1 MALIRNKLLE
11 IGFTGVPPIVDTV
24 DRFQGLERDFIIA
37 SYTVADSDFIRSE
50 EDFILNPRRFNV
62 TLTRPRSKFVM
73 FVSQS
78 LVQHLPSDID
88 TARAAA
94 NLQLF
99 VTEYC
104 NSSEQISLPITI
116 RNSPKLVNC
125 QLRTP
130 KINSSQ
136 E

>member
-1 MALIRNKLLE
+1 
-11 IGFTGVPPIVDTV
+11 VDTV

-37 SYTVADSDFIRSE
+37 SYAVADTDFIRSE

-78 LVQHLPSDID
+78 LVQHLPSDIEV
-88 TARAAA
+88 ARDAA

-104 NSSEQISLPITI
+104 NKQEQISLPMSI
-116 RNSPKLVNC
+116 RNSQKLVNC

-130 KINSSQ
+130 TPNTQKIKIR
-136 E
+136 